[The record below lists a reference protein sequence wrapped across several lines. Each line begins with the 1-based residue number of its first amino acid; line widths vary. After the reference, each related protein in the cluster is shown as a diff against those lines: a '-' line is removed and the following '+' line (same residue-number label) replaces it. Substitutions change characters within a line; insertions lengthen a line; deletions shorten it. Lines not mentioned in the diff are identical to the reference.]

1 MGAPF
6 HGTRAFGVFISV
18 GVSVRLRSSVV
29 AVSADSILPF
39 TVASSAQ
46 LTFGDDSHFL
56 SYNPRSSVAL
66 FVFFF
71 FFNLHHSFGL
81 SLHSFRLGRRSG

>member
-66 FVFFF
+66 FVFF
-71 FFNLHHSFGL
+71 NLHHSFGL